1 MSTFI
6 HTNSL
11 TNIINLQIKFQIVTY
26 IANADG
32 YTADVK
38 YEGVAQYPEEVKPS
52 YKPAYAPA
60 Y

>member
-1 MSTFI
+1 MP
-6 HTNSL
+6 
-11 TNIINLQIKFQIVTY
+11 LQIVSY

-32 YTADVK
+32 YTADVRF
-38 YEGVAQYPEEVKPS
+38 EGEAKYPEEVIKPV

>member
-1 MSTFI
+1 MVIQEIKPS
-6 HTNSL
+6 S
-11 TNIINLQIKFQIVTY
+11 KFQIVTY

-38 YEGVAQYPEEVKPS
+38 YEGVAQYPDEVKPS
-52 YKPAYAPA
+52 YKPVYAPA